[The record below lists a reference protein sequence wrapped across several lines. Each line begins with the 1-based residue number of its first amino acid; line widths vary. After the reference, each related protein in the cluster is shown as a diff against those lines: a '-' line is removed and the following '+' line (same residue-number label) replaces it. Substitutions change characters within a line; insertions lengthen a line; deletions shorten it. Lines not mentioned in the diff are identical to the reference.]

1 MAQDEL
7 FTSASA
13 PFSQESLNQIFQVS
27 TAHPDRLV
35 SRESGWLEFK
45 SSFNWAGREQYA
57 RTIAAFANNRGGYI
71 VFGVKEKPHVV
82 VGVDLKKF
90 NDTDPSKI
98 SEYLN
103 NTFGVEIAWEA
114 QAVEFLGK
122 NLVIFH
128 VPPAARKPVFPVA
141 SGDRGHIQ
149 EGEIYYRYRGRTQKI
164 RHAELTALLDAER
177 KREQAA
183 WLRLFRQIAKAGI
196 HNVALLDLVTGKGT
210 ARGANF
216 LVDESLLSQ
225 LKFVRE
231 GDFTQKVGAAALKVM
246 GEVSVVPAGTMSGT
260 SRVTVAKVI
269 NAPDILRAFLRAER
283 VPNPLEYIDR
293 VCHETSAFLPIY
305 YFAHLAGISKADL
318 IARVSDVR
326 STSATKK
333 KLLERLTAVENLR
346 LRLPV
351 NIKSDSG
358 RERSRY
364 LAQLRA
370 RQAVEFTSATDAK
383 HAARAVR
390 SLDEAEIDF
399 SHIAQVIESLLDSY
413 YGHEDRVLS
422 DEIRRAAAYLDCVLY
437 RGRIT

>member
-1 MAQDEL
+1 MVRDDNFGSQSD
-7 FTSASA
+7 
-13 PFSQESLNQIFQVS
+13 PFSQENLNQIFQVS
-27 TAHPDRLV
+27 NVYPERLV

-82 VGVDLKKF
+82 VGVDLGKF
-90 NDTDPSKI
+90 NDIDPSKI

-103 NTFGVEIAWEA
+103 RTFGIDVAWEA
-114 QAVEFLGK
+114 RVVQFLEK
-122 NLVIFH
+122 NLVIFYI
-128 VPPAARKPVFPVA
+128 PPAVRKPVFPVA

-164 RHAELTALLDAER
+164 RYAELTALLDAER

-196 HNVALLDLVTGKGT
+196 HNVALLDLATGRGI

-231 GDFTQKVGAAALKVM
+231 GEFTQKSGALALKVM
-246 GEVSVVPAGTMSGT
+246 GDVSVVPAGAISGV
-260 SRVTVAKVI
+260 RRITVAKVI
-269 NAPDILRAFLRAER
+269 NAPDIIRAFLRAER
-283 VPNPLEYIDR
+283 VSNPLEYIDR
-293 VCHETSAFLPIY
+293 VCHESSAFFPVY
-305 YFAHLAGISKADL
+305 YFAYLAGISETDL
-318 IARVSDVR
+318 IARISSVP
-326 STSATKK
+326 STSATKR
-333 KLLERLTAVENLR
+333 KLLERLSAEKTLR
-346 LRLPV
+346 LNLPALV
-351 NIKSDSG
+351 TTDSG
-358 RERSRY
+358 RKRAKY
-364 LAQLRA
+364 LFGFRA
-370 RQAVEFTSATDAK
+370 RKSIEFRSAEDAK
-383 HAARAVR
+383 YVARAVR

-399 SHIAQVIESLLDSY
+399 KHVAGVLESILDSY

-422 DEIRRAAAYLDCVLY
+422 DDIRRATAYLDFLLF
-437 RGRIT
+437 RGRVT